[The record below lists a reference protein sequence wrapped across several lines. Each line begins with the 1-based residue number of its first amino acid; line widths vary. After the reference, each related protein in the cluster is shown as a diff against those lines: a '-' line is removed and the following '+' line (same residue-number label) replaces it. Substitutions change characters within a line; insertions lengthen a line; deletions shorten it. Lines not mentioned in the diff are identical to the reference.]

1 MGKRIVRLTESELIR
16 LVKRVVKEQQMTDV
30 MGGEMGEGFFSDKFG
45 WIKDAAKE
53 VAQLFKTEV
62 MPEIPEDELEDLR
75 MQAKKLDPKGALS
88 NAGDFV
94 SSEEGQE
101 ALKKAEK
108 QISPDVLTEAVLME
122 GLSDRFIRVLARAGV
137 LTGLGGLASGYLGF
151 ASQAMGFVDSGFLA
165 QVHDIV
171 QGFGCGAFC
180 GPLSV
185 LVMVLG
191 TLLALGS
198 AVVGYDRRKR

>member
-1 MGKRIVRLTESELIR
+1 
-16 LVKRVVKEQQMTDV
+16 MTDV

-94 SSEEGQE
+94 SSEEGQDNGTDPRCGGARRWRGQE
-101 ALKKAEK
+101 GHSRTAHAR
-108 QISPDVLTEAVLME
+108 SLT
-122 GLSDRFIRVLARAGV
+122 R
-137 LTGLGGLASGYLGF
+137 
-151 ASQAMGFVDSGFLA
+151 
-165 QVHDIV
+165 
-171 QGFGCGAFC
+171 
-180 GPLSV
+180 
-185 LVMVLG
+185 
-191 TLLALGS
+191 
-198 AVVGYDRRKR
+198 

>member
-16 LVKRVVKEQQMTDV
+16 LVKRVVKEQQMTDE
-30 MGGEMGEGFFSDKFG
+30 MGGEMEEGFFSDRFG

-88 NAGDFV
+88 NVGDFV

-122 GLSDRFIRVLARAGV
+122 GLSDRVIRVLARAGV

-151 ASQAMGFVDSGFLA
+151 ASQAMGYIDSSFLV
-165 QVHDIV
+165 QVNEIV
-171 QGFGCGAFC
+171 QGFGCGMFC

-185 LVMVLG
+185 LVMILG

-198 AVVGYDRRKR
+198 AVVGYDRRK

>member
-16 LVKRVVKEQQMTDV
+16 LVKRVVKEQQMTDE
-30 MGGEMGEGFFSDKFG
+30 MGGEMEEGFFSDKFG

-88 NAGDFV
+88 NVGDFV

-122 GLSDRFIRVLARAGV
+122 GLSDRVIRVLARAGV
-137 LTGLGGLASGYLGF
+137 LTGLGGLASGYLAF
-151 ASQAMGFVDSGFLA
+151 ASHAMGFVDSSFLA

-198 AVVGYDRRKR
+198 AVVGYDRRK